1 MKQHSLKRRILLWFG
16 SGSTIVLVLFSLAF
30 NYFLNESINSSIKA
44 QMHKMAQDIDFAIVK
59 ENKIIK
65 HSDNFTLKNFED
77 YLNRDN
83 DFFIIEHTDDDDYI
97 DALYITKEKD
107 TFFLLYKTNI
117 DNKIEEFQ
125 DVLLLL
131 VPILLLV
138 LILLA
143 SKMIDKIL
151 MPINK
156 LIEATNSTSVTKF
169 SHNIALPKEN
179 DEIKEL
185 VLSFNKMIIRLRNE
199 VESLDRFNSDVSHE
213 LKTPLTV
220 IQGEIEITLRKIRE
234 PKVYEKS
241 MQTIFEQSKQIQS
254 IVEQLLLLTKYTKE
268 NIRESFEIC
277 NLDSML
283 LSCIDKYAEQLKAKN
298 LHLDIKK
305 IEVVS
310 LNASPILINSIFS
323 NLLDNAIKY
332 TPKGKNISI
341 ELYQADTIVFT
352 IKDEGIGISE
362 EHSHKITE
370 RFYRVDESRYI
381 KGSGLGLSI
390 VKNSVELHEGSLT
403 FDSSLK
409 QGLIVTVNI

>member
-1 MKQHSLKRRILLWFG
+1 
-16 SGSTIVLVLFSLAF
+16 
-30 NYFLNESINSSIKA
+30 
-44 QMHKMAQDIDFAIVK
+44 MHKMAQDIEFAIVK

-65 HSDNFTLKNFED
+65 HSDNFTLENFED

-185 VLSFNKMIIRLRNE
+185 VLSFNKMLIRLRNE

-362 EHSHKITE
+362 EQSHKITE

-409 QGLIVTVNI
+409 QGLSVIVKI